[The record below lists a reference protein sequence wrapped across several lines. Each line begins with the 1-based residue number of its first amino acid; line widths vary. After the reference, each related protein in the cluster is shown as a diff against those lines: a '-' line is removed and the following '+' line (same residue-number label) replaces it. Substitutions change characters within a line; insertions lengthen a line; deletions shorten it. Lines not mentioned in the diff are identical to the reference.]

1 MIRYYVNLSEE
12 VVLNSK
18 IWVVLNENCIYIY
31 TKNVSVAK
39 EMLVKS
45 AIKAGM
51 NYVEMENEII
61 IKYDYLFRIVP
72 KEKVSARDT
81 LIDVNMLKNFNM
93 CDYYLD
99 HYIDSDNISFKY
111 QPDIPKV
118 TKNDYKRESKKVN
131 SMVKTKQQY
140 NRRRYR

>member
-1 MIRYYVNLSEE
+1 M
-12 VVLNSK
+12 K
-18 IWVVLNENCIYIY
+18 IIYIS
-31 TKNVSVAK
+31 TRNVSVAK
-39 EMLVKS
+39 EMLIRT

-61 IKYDYLFRIVP
+61 IEYDYLFRIIS
-72 KEKVSARDT
+72 KEKISAHTSLVDVSILRD
-81 LIDVNMLKNFNM
+81 FNTR
-93 CDYYLD
+93 DYYLD
-99 HYIDSDNISFKY
+99 HYIDSDNLSYKY
-111 QPDIPKV
+111 QNDIPKV